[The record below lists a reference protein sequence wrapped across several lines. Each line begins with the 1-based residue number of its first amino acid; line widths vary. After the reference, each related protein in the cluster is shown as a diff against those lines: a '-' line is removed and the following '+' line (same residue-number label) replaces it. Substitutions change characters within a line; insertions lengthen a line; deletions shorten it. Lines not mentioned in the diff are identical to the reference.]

1 MKMYPTMRSLISLVA
16 SIACALLVLGGLI
29 FIFQDG
35 FYHTDAALIAVS
47 LVVVFGF
54 ILYRLNSVEY

>member
-1 MKMYPTMRSLISLVA
+1 MKSLFSLFA
-16 SIACALLVLGGLI
+16 SIVCALLVLGGII
-29 FIFQDG
+29 FIFQNG